1 MEGLDP
7 RKGIS
12 WARGPGGALVDE
24 AAVETPANSEPV
36 SADLVDGLLEAE
48 AESAETLEET
58 VGDHLEARGGGVAL
72 HPRPGVD
79 DLVDGADDVLEAV
92 ALAGPRPQRPRS
104 LRMPVSLWIW
114 RRFRSDVL
122 EQRF

>member
-1 MEGLDP
+1 MKGLDP

-79 DLVDGADDVLEAV
+79 DLVDGVDDVLEAV

-104 LRMPVSLWIW
+104 LRTLVSLGIW
-114 RRFRSDVL
+114 RRFRSGVL